1 MEFGTAVGGFIGS
14 PLLASL
20 GGRGLYFA
28 FGTVVLAIVA
38 ITALIQKRLP
48 SEQELLASAVR
59 QERHRAT
66 WVIRAGLPFF
76 RRTRFCN
83 QHREV
88 SANTPG
94 PEDYL
99 VAPTYSSVRTLI
111 RNPPG
116 GTQERRPH
124 MREAGRTDTAS
135 RSHLCA
141 VAPMSSF
148 FPKSRGRDLD
158 IRPLT
163 RLSFR
168 WVSSQGSIRYPDG
181 KGLRARIHKM
191 GLDPLCGA

>member
-14 PLLASL
+14 PLLAGL

-48 SEQELLASAVR
+48 SEQELSASAVR

-94 PEDYL
+94 PEDCL
-99 VAPTYSSVRTLI
+99 VPPTYSSVRTFMKDS
-111 RNPPG
+111 PG
-116 GTQERRPH
+116 GIQRRPASI
-124 MREAGRTDTAS
+124 RRLAGRLFTVPLVLLKTKPAGQAQVFA
-135 RSHLCA
+135 H
-141 VAPMSSF
+141 
-148 FPKSRGRDLD
+148 RG
-158 IRPLT
+158 LT
-163 RLSFR
+163 FKVERGTLNPEF
-168 WVSSQGSIRYPDG
+168 
-181 KGLRARIHKM
+181 
-191 GLDPLCGA
+191 